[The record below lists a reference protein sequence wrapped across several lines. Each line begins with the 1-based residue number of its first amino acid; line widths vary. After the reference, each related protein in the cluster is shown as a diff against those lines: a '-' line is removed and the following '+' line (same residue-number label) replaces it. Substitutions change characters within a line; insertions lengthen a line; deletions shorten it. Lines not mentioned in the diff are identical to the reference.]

1 MEKKKVLKPIA
12 VNPKA
17 KKQIEKAAKDV
28 AKFADKTKEKAIE
41 AGQAAIEA
49 AEKGKQDLDLRIL
62 QPIFQADLEATE
74 FPKLI
79 RIVER
84 SNKYNE
90 GTVCEGSIGRTS
102 QHKGVELV
110 SVFEDSIAAFGLSFY
125 PDLESEF
132 YYVDPCNKTH
142 YIALDDYFTYLKEVR
157 VNELEIIAQALGAKH
172 FKVTYKEEK
181 KSFNKKKANTVG
193 KAKKVIEAEAK
204 HELIEKDYAVCN
216 IAAESYYTGHSPKR
230 PELHYWEKDTKIQ
243 SLVASRMDED
253 NPLTRK
259 TYTFQMSQ
267 TSGMKANYAVKIDG
281 VLKALKCNGNATL
294 ESEAQNESRRY
305 LEYQIEF

>member
-1 MEKKKVLKPIA
+1 MEKKKIIKPIA

-17 KKQIEKAAKDV
+17 KKQFEKAAKDV
-28 AKFADKTKEKAIE
+28 AEFADTAKAKAIE
-41 AGQAAIEA
+41 AGQAAKVT
-49 AEKGKQDLDLRIL
+49 AEKAKQDLDLKLL
-62 QPIFQADLEATE
+62 QPIFCEDLASIE

-79 RIVER
+79 RIEER
-84 SNKYNE
+84 GAKFID

-102 QHKGVELV
+102 QHKGVDLV
-110 SVFEDSIAAFGLSFY
+110 SVFEDSVDTFGLSFY
-125 PDLESEF
+125 PDPESEF

-142 YIALDDYFTYLKEVR
+142 YIALDDYFSYLKEVR
-157 VNELEIIAQALGAKH
+157 INELEIIAQALGAKH

-181 KSFNKKKANTVG
+181 KSFNKKKAKAVG

-243 SLVASRMDED
+243 ALVASRMDED
-253 NPLTRK
+253 NPLMRK

-267 TSGMKANYAVKIDG
+267 SSGMKANDAAKIDG
-281 VLKALKCNGNATL
+281 VLKALKCTGNATL

-305 LEYQIEF
+305 LEYEIEF

>member
-62 QPIFQADLEATE
+62 QPIFSTDLSNVEL
-74 FPKLI
+74 PKLI
-79 RIVER
+79 RIEDR
-84 SNKYNE
+84 TKKFIDNP
-90 GTVCEGSIGRTS
+90 VCEGSIGRSS
-102 QHKGVELV
+102 QPKGVQLV
-110 SVFEDSIAAFGLSFY
+110 SIFNDSIDAFGLTFY
-125 PDLESEF
+125 PDCESEF
-132 YYVDPCNKTH
+132 YYVDPSDEH
-142 YIALDDYFTYLKEVR
+142 RYIALDDYFTHLKEAR
-157 VNELEIIAQALGAKH
+157 VNELEIIAQDLGAKH

-181 KSFNKKKANTVG
+181 KSFTKKKGNAKLKV
-193 KAKKVIEAEAK
+193 KKVVEADAK
-204 HELIEKDYAVCN
+204 HESTEKNFVGFK
-216 IAAESYYTGHSPKR
+216 IAAESYFPGHDPKV
-230 PELHYWEKDTKIQ
+230 PELHYWEKDSKIQ
-243 SLVASRMDED
+243 ALITGRMDKD
-253 NPLTRK
+253 NPLLRK
-259 TYTFQMSQ
+259 TYTLEMSKN
-267 TSGMKANYAVKIDG
+267 SGMKESDAAKIDG
-281 VLKALKCNGNATL
+281 VLKALKCTGNATL